1 MTTFYGGA
9 DFKIL
14 HHNFISGDMSQKL
27 FMMKDYESESAC
39 WGKGAVIHLD
49 KAEPFLLN
57 IILEWSH
64 KNPNGYVGDET
75 ALYYLVNKYI
85 AKQTHQKIRKSHA
98 NFKKRTKRML
108 SLHNLIRSHKPI
120 LKKEIKKVTA

>member
-14 HHNFISGDMSQKL
+14 YHKFISGDMSNKL

-39 WGKGAVIHLD
+39 WGRGAIIKLD

-64 KNPNGYVGDET
+64 EHPDGYVGDVE
-75 ALYYLVNKYI
+75 ALYYLDNKHKGYR
-85 AKQTHQKIRKSHA
+85 TNQKIKTSHS

-108 SLHNLIRSHKPI
+108 SLHNILRTHKPI
-120 LKKEIKKVTA
+120 SKKEVKKVTA